1 MEKRSHRRIRDLD
14 ILAAFQG
21 LVANE
26 IGCGRISMMAREE
39 NTPFNGPNTDAR
51 DQLSPDRH
59 IRLASHGRSIDK
71 YMARSSVPP
80 SQGWKTFFRN
90 HADGVASMDLFVVP
104 TISFHAAIACSWL
117 AEYPR
122 SAVLCGADKTRPP
135 RGEAASQC

>member
-80 SQGWKTFFRN
+80 SQGWKTFLHN
-90 HADGVASMDLFVVP
+90 HSDGIAAMDLFVVP
-104 TISFHAAIACSWL
+104 TLSFRLLYGLLIMCISRDSI
-117 AEYPR
+117 
-122 SAVLCGADKTRPP
+122 
-135 RGEAASQC
+135 